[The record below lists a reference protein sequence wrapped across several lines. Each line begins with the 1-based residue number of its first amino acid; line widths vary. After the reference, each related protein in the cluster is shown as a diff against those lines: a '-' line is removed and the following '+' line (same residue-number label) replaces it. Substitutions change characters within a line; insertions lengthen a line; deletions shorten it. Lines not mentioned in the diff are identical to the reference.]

1 MNSYT
6 QELRNTAQALMAEG
20 KGILA
25 MDESNGT
32 CNRRFDNLGIPATE
46 ENRRSYREIYLNC
59 S

>member
-32 CNRRFDNLGIPATE
+32 CNRRFDNLAQVS
-46 ENRRSYREIYLNC
+46 RLQF
-59 S
+59 